1 MSSDINFLQQNK
13 RQLEKRTQDDR
24 RSFRLVVFLS
34 IFVVA
39 VFFALLLIANYYQAQ
54 IREVEQQRTEIE
66 NNILQGDQQTKAY
79 LIFYSKLQKLIELIE
94 KRNGGTQALVSTYQ
108 YFTTLETAVIDS
120 IYDYQAQ
127 TLELTVGAN
136 SVFSLP
142 KLMSLIQSSDFQAL
156 YQSVEILSLNRLG
169 NGTYSLKILLE
180 I

>member
-1 MSSDINFLQQNK
+1 MSSEINFLQKNK
-13 RQLEKRTQDDR
+13 RQLEKRTKDDQ

-39 VFFALLLIANYYQAQ
+39 IFLALLLIANYYQTQ
-54 IREVEQQRTEIE
+54 IKAVERQRTEIE
-66 NNILQGDQQTKAY
+66 NNILQGDQRTKAY

-108 YFTTLETAVIDS
+108 YFTTLETAVINS
-120 IYDYQAQ
+120 VYDYQAQ
-127 TLELTVGAN
+127 TVELTVSAN

-142 KLMSLIQSSDFQAL
+142 KLMSLIQSSAFQTL
-156 YQSVEILSLNRLG
+156 YQNVEILSLNRLD